1 MPMDFVTGAIENLLE
16 QQGASLVSSHSL
28 ATTNANGVE
37 IGTFDFQQSAPTASG
52 TNVDARSKTIIFKS
66 NNKVIMVQLATPQ
79 QFADE
84 LFPIL
89 NNIIDSIKL
98 LE

>member
-1 MPMDFVTGAIENLLE
+1 M
-16 QQGASLVSSHSL
+16 
-28 ATTNANGVE
+28 
-37 IGTFDFQQSAPTASG
+37 
-52 TNVDARSKTIIFKS
+52 DARSKTIIFKA
-66 NNKVIMVQLATPQ
+66 NDKVIMVQLATPQ

-89 NNIIDSIKL
+89 DDIIDSIKL